1 MLVFTPFPSNHLNDF
16 SNDLNVFEKPLG
28 CFRQTI
34 RMNPE
39 NHLDD
44 FAGRTKKKKKTLQK
58 SFPKVLKSYFNTSQV
73 RQETSFSIDALTKIS
88 PFNRHFYSHIHTI
101 PTTEN
106 YFPVILQTKWQSQ
119 TLFPC
124 PICIH
129 LPWRTHTDESEDG
142 KSDILTNCL
151 FGYIQHWMVGK
162 NRACLH

>member
-73 RQETSFSIDALTKIS
+73 RQETSFSIDALTKIF

-119 TLFPC
+119 SPYPC
-124 PICIH
+124 LICSHPGIWAY
-129 LPWRTHTDESEDG
+129 PSESKDSKFG
-142 KSDILTNCL
+142 ILTNCL
-151 FGYIQHWMVGK
+151 FG
-162 NRACLH
+162 

>member
-1 MLVFTPFPSNHLNDF
+1 MLQTRAIHCQFVLFWTFLLTCIFLFLCFLAERALVFIPFPSNHLNDF

-73 RQETSFSIDALTKIS
+73 RQETSFSIDALTKIF

-106 YFPVILQTKWQSQ
+106 YFPVILQTK
-119 TLFPC
+119 
-124 PICIH
+124 
-129 LPWRTHTDESEDG
+129 
-142 KSDILTNCL
+142 
-151 FGYIQHWMVGK
+151 
-162 NRACLH
+162 

>member
-1 MLVFTPFPSNHLNDF
+1 MLVFAPFPSNHLNDF

-58 SFPKVLKSYFNTSQV
+58 SFPKVLKNYFNTSQV

-101 PTTEN
+101 SATQKLLSGDFANKMTITKSISLS
-106 YFPVILQTKWQSQ
+106 YLQPSRYMGLSKR
-119 TLFPC
+119 
-124 PICIH
+124 I
-129 LPWRTHTDESEDG
+129 
-142 KSDILTNCL
+142 
-151 FGYIQHWMVGK
+151 
-162 NRACLH
+162 